1 MREQIQQLI
10 AEGRTEDALALL
22 AKHNS
27 DTVLLQAR
35 YNQAKKQQNMG
46 TIDFGEWSRVVSQT
60 NHAAL
65 EMAGNIKI
73 PGSNNVVISNVSDSQ
88 IIINTRV
95 QKNVKVTI
103 NFSSVDTFKESI
115 NRLDLPTLISLAT
128 SEFKGKEAMKAWL
141 PIKQEYD
148 SYELLG
154 TPLVPGYLT
163 MVKEKLVAIYDEFWT
178 KISDKQKTKVKSAVK
193 AIYDS
198 LISGKTEDIVRICID
213 DLMVFFYE
221 NEDYNHHN
229 CAVDQCEEYVQV
241 LDSPKLKLF
250 KQKRPDSYTEELE
263 RIHSELVAISN
274 KILLNL
280 EQ

>member
-1 MREQIQQLI
+1 MREEIEQLI
-10 AEGRTEDALALL
+10 AEGHTEEALALL
-22 AKHNS
+22 AKHNG
-27 DTVLLQAR
+27 DAVLLQAR
-35 YNQAKKQQNMG
+35 YNQAKKQQNIGM
-46 TIDFGEWSRVVSQT
+46 IDFGEWSRVQSQV
-60 NHAAL
+60 NYAAL
-65 EMAGNIKI
+65 EMAGNIKV

-95 QKNVKVTI
+95 QNNMKVTI
-103 NFSSVDTFKESI
+103 NFNSVDTFKESI

-154 TPLVPGYLT
+154 TPFVPGYLT
-163 MVKEKLVAIYDEFWT
+163 MLKEKLVAIYDEFWT
-178 KISDKQKTKVKSAVK
+178 KTGDKQKTKVKSAVK

-198 LISGKTEDIVRICID
+198 LISGKTEDIVRTCID

-221 NEDYNHHN
+221 NEDYNRHN
-229 CAVDQCEEYVQV
+229 YAVDQCEEYVQV

-250 KQKRPDSYTEELE
+250 KQKRPESYTEELE

>member
-10 AEGRTEDALALL
+10 AEGRTEEALALL
-22 AKHNS
+22 VKHNS
-27 DTVLLQAR
+27 DVVLLQAR
-35 YNQAKKQQNMG
+35 YNQAKKQQNIG
-46 TIDFGEWSRVVSQT
+46 LIDFGEWSRVVSQT
-60 NHAAL
+60 NYAAL

-73 PGSNNVVISNVSDSQ
+73 SGSNNVVISNVSDSQ
-88 IIINTRV
+88 IIINTKV
-95 QKNVKVTI
+95 QNNVKVTI

-154 TPLVPGYLT
+154 TPFVPGYLT

-178 KISDKQKTKVKSAVK
+178 KAGDKQKIKVKSAVK

-198 LISGKTEDIVRICID
+198 LISGKTEDIVRTCID

-229 CAVDQCEEYVQV
+229 YAVDQCEEYVQV

-250 KQKRPDSYTEELE
+250 KQKRPESYTEELE

>member
-1 MREQIQQLI
+1 MREGIQQLI
-10 AEGRTEDALALL
+10 AEGHTEEALALL
-22 AKHNS
+22 AKHNG
-27 DTVLLQAR
+27 DAVLLQAR

-46 TIDFGEWSRVVSQT
+46 MIDFGEWSRVQSQV
-60 NHAAL
+60 NYAAL
-65 EMAGNIKI
+65 EMAGNIKV

-95 QKNVKVTI
+95 QNNMKVTI
-103 NFSSVDTFKESI
+103 NFNSVDTFKESI
-115 NRLDLPTLISLAT
+115 NRLDLPMLISLAT
-128 SEFKGKEAMKAWL
+128 SEFKGKEAMQAWL
-141 PIKQEYD
+141 PIKQDYD

-154 TPLVPGYLT
+154 TPFAPGYLT

-178 KISDKQKTKVKSAVK
+178 KAGDKQKIKVKSAVK

-198 LISGKTEDIVRICID
+198 LISGKTEDIVRTCID

-229 CAVDQCEEYVQV
+229 YAVDQCEEYVQV

-250 KQKRPDSYTEELE
+250 KQKRPESYTEELE

>member
-1 MREQIQQLI
+1 MREGIQQLI
-10 AEGRTEDALALL
+10 AEGHTEEALALL
-22 AKHNS
+22 AKHNG
-27 DTVLLQAR
+27 DAVLLQAR
-35 YNQAKKQQNMG
+35 YNQAKKQQNIGM
-46 TIDFGEWSRVVSQT
+46 IDFGEWSRVQSQV
-60 NHAAL
+60 NYAAL
-65 EMAGNIKI
+65 EMAGNIKV

-95 QKNVKVTI
+95 QNNMKVTI
-103 NFSSVDTFKESI
+103 NFNSVDTFKESI

-128 SEFKGKEAMKAWL
+128 SEFKGKEAMKTWL

-154 TPLVPGYLT
+154 TPFAPGYLT

-178 KISDKQKTKVKSAVK
+178 KAGDKQKIKVKSAVK

-198 LISGKTEDIVRICID
+198 LISGKTEDIVRTCID

-221 NEDYNHHN
+221 NEDYNRHN
-229 CAVDQCEEYVQV
+229 YAVDQCEEYVQV

-250 KQKRPDSYTEELE
+250 KQKRPESYTEELE

>member
-1 MREQIQQLI
+1 MREGIQQLI
-10 AEGRTEDALALL
+10 AEGHTEEALALL
-22 AKHNS
+22 AKHN
-27 DTVLLQAR
+27 DDAVLLQAR
-35 YNQAKKQQNMG
+35 YNQAKKQQNIGM
-46 TIDFGEWSRVVSQT
+46 IDFGEWSRVQSQV
-60 NHAAL
+60 NYAAL
-65 EMAGNIKI
+65 EMAGNIKV

-95 QKNVKVTI
+95 QNNMKVTI
-103 NFSSVDTFKESI
+103 NFNSVDTFKESI

-154 TPLVPGYLT
+154 TPFAPGYLT

-178 KISDKQKTKVKSAVK
+178 KAGDKQKIKVKSAVK

-198 LISGKTEDIVRICID
+198 LISGKTEDIVRTCID

-221 NEDYNHHN
+221 NEDYNRHN
-229 CAVDQCEEYVQV
+229 YAVDQCEEYVQV

-250 KQKRPDSYTEELE
+250 KQKRPESYTEELE

>member
-1 MREQIQQLI
+1 MREGIQQLI
-10 AEGRTEDALALL
+10 AEGHTEEALALL
-22 AKHNS
+22 AKHNG
-27 DTVLLQAR
+27 DAVLLQAR
-35 YNQAKKQQNMG
+35 YNQAKKQQNIGM
-46 TIDFGEWSRVVSQT
+46 IDFGEWSRVQSQV
-60 NHAAL
+60 NYAAL
-65 EMAGNIKI
+65 EMAGNIKV

-95 QKNVKVTI
+95 QNNMKVTI

-154 TPLVPGYLT
+154 TPFVPGYLT

-198 LISGKTEDIVRICID
+198 LISGKTEDIVRTCID

-221 NEDYNHHN
+221 NEDYNRHN
-229 CAVDQCEEYVQV
+229 YAVDQCEEYVQV
-241 LDSPKLKLF
+241 LGSPKLKLF

-274 KILLNL
+274 KILLSL

>member
-1 MREQIQQLI
+1 MREGIQQLI
-10 AEGRTEDALALL
+10 AEGHTEEALALL
-22 AKHNS
+22 VKHNS
-27 DTVLLQAR
+27 DVVLLQAR
-35 YNQAKKQQNMG
+35 YNQAKKQQNIG
-46 TIDFGEWSRVVSQT
+46 LIDFGEWSRVVSQT
-60 NHAAL
+60 NYAAL

-73 PGSNNVVISNVSDSQ
+73 SGSNNVVISNVSDSQ
-88 IIINTRV
+88 IIINTKV
-95 QKNVKVTI
+95 QNNVKVTI

-154 TPLVPGYLT
+154 TPFVPGYLT

-193 AIYDS
+193 AIYNS
-198 LISGKTEDIVRICID
+198 LISGKTEDIIRICID

-229 CAVDQCEEYVQV
+229 YAVDQCEEYVQV

-250 KQKRPDSYTEELE
+250 KQKRPESYTEELE